1 MQEGQVKFYEYMIEK
16 MLEER
21 KEDGIMLL
29 KESFEKQEKGTFTA
43 EYLNEFNVKLLA
55 LIKPEFKGE
64 VKSILDQF
72 GETHI
77 SE

>member
-1 MQEGQVKFYEYMIEK
+1 MQEGQVKFFEYMIDKMQEEK
-16 MLEER
+16 
-21 KEDGIMLL
+21 KEDGVLLL

-55 LIKPEFKGE
+55 FIKPEFKGE

-72 GETHI
+72 GEMH
-77 SE
+77 SSK